1 MKKINDT
8 FTLHNGVKIPSI
20 GFGTWQIP
28 DGYDTISLVSEAL
41 QVGYRHID
49 TASIYKNEC
58 GVGTAIRESGIPRE
72 EIFVTSK
79 LWNRFRGYDLTMQ
92 AFEETMDK
100 LGLDYLDLYLIHW
113 PAVAKLFDNPE
124 KINLSTWRAFTELYK
139 SGRIKAIGVS
149 NFLPHHLE
157 PLMESEIIPMVNQ
170 IEYHP
175 GYLQKQTVDF
185 CKKNGIIVEAWSPLG
200 CGRMLQ
206 DETLISIAKKYE
218 KSVAQLCIR
227 FCIQNDLLPLP
238 KTSTISRVKENI
250 AVYDF
255 NISESDM
262 AIISAIENKGFSGFN
277 PDNPD
282 F

>member
-1 MKKINDT
+1 MKNIKDT
-8 FTLHNGVKIPSI
+8 FTLHNGVKIPAI

-28 DGYDTISLVSEAL
+28 DGEDISSLVREAL
-41 QVGYRHID
+41 AVGYRHID

-58 GVGTAIRESGIPRE
+58 GVGTAIRESGIARE

-92 AFEETMDK
+92 AFEKTMDR
-100 LGLDYLDLYLIHW
+100 LGLEYLDLYLIHW
-113 PAVAKLFDNPE
+113 PAVAKQFENPDE
-124 KINLSTWRAFTELYK
+124 VNLSTWKAFIELYK

-149 NFLPHHLE
+149 NFLPHHLK
-157 PLMESEIIPMVNQ
+157 PLMETEIPPMVDQ

-175 GYLQKQTVDF
+175 GYLQQQTVDF

-200 CGRMLQ
+200 SGRMLQ
-206 DETLISIAKKYE
+206 DETLISIANKYE

-227 FCIQNDLLPLP
+227 YCMQNDVLPLP
-238 KTSTISRVKENI
+238 KTSTMSRIKENI
-250 AVYDF
+250 SVYDF

-262 AIISAIENKGFSGFN
+262 AAISAMETKGFSGFD